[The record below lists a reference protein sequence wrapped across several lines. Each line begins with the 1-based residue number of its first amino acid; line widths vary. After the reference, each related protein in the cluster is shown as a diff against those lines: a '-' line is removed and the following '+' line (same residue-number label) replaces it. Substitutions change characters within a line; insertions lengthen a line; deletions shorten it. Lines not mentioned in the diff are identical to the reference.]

1 MIITKPQTRRGS
13 LGELATVVA
22 HRMTPDRSTQVSTS
36 VPKVLILSAA
46 EDALI
51 PQTEGEKLKRYVP
64 EAAYQCWEKT
74 GHFVCGQYV
83 EWFSNYWK
91 RYSRK
96 EGKQP
101 ESVST
106 LAGQGSDVKDECA
119 NSVLSSWPCSCS
131 NGIDSMT
138 STT

>member
-1 MIITKPQTRRGS
+1 M
-13 LGELATVVA
+13 L
-22 HRMTPDRSTQVSTS
+22 
-36 VPKVLILSAA
+36 KVLILSAT

-51 PQTEGEKLKRYVP
+51 PKTEGEKLKRYVP
-64 EAAYQCWEKT
+64 EAAYQCWERT

-83 EWFSNYWK
+83 ERFNNYWK

-101 ESVST
+101 ESVLT
-106 LAGQGSDVKDECA
+106 LAGQGSDMKNECA
-119 NSVLSSWPCSCS
+119 NSVLSSWLYFCS
-131 NGIDSMT
+131 NGIDLMT